1 MKERMEN
8 RKVLGIILGLA
19 GTITLILYG
28 KSLIN
33 ATNASLGNLLVFVNA
48 VSYGFYLIIVKK
60 LMDKYNAFTFVKWI
74 YTFGFLMVLPFGWG
88 EFQAI
93 DFANLPTDIF
103 WKIGFVVV
111 FSTFLTY
118 LLNLVSMRELKPT
131 TVAVFIYLQPLFA
144 TIFAVSLGK
153 DDLSLV
159 KLISA
164 VLIDLNT
171 RMPSVF
177 REMELG
183 LRNQISQRLERGKVD
198 FSLYVEVTG
207 EETTSKINVPI
218 IKGYI
223 NQMKA
228 VIPTADE
235 TELMKMAVRMPDALK
250 TERDEID
257 ENEWKQIQTVID
269 EALENIANFRKD
281 EGASLEKEFQLRI
294 GNINNLMNEA
304 VSYDA
309 ERVETVK
316 TRLRTALDEIKVN
329 VDENRFEQELIFYL
343 EKYDITEEKVRL
355 GNHLNYFLE
364 TLNGTEANG
373 RKLGFITQEM
383 GREIN
388 TMGSKSNHTE
398 MQKLVVMMKD
408 ELEKIKEQVLNVL

>member
-1 MKERMEN
+1 MTGFGKASLQLPT
-8 RKVLGIILGLA
+8 KK
-19 GTITLILYG
+19 ITVEI
-28 KSLIN
+28 KSLN
-33 ATNASLGNLLVFVNA
+33 SKGL
-48 VSYGFYLIIVKK
+48 
-60 LMDKYNAFTFVKWI
+60 
-74 YTFGFLMVLPFGWG
+74 
-88 EFQAI
+88 
-93 DFANLPTDIF
+93 
-103 WKIGFVVV
+103 
-111 FSTFLTY
+111 
-118 LLNLVSMRELKPT
+118 
-131 TVAVFIYLQPLFA
+131 
-144 TIFAVSLGK
+144 
-153 DDLSLV
+153 
-159 KLISA
+159 
-164 VLIDLNT
+164 DLNT

-207 EETTSKINVPI
+207 EETSSKINVPI
-218 IKGYI
+218 VNGYM

-228 VIPTADE
+228 VLPNADE
-235 TELMKMAVRMPDALK
+235 TELLKMAVRMPDALK

-257 ENEWKQIQTVID
+257 ANEWKQIQTVID

-294 GNINNLMNEA
+294 ANINNLMNEA

-309 ERVETVK
+309 ERLETVK
-316 TRLRTALDEIKVN
+316 TRLRTALDELKVN

-355 GNHLNYFLE
+355 GNHLSYFLE

>member
-1 MKERMEN
+1 MTGFGKATLQLPT
-8 RKVLGIILGLA
+8 KK
-19 GTITLILYG
+19 ITVEI
-28 KSLIN
+28 KSLN
-33 ATNASLGNLLVFVNA
+33 SKGL
-48 VSYGFYLIIVKK
+48 
-60 LMDKYNAFTFVKWI
+60 
-74 YTFGFLMVLPFGWG
+74 
-88 EFQAI
+88 
-93 DFANLPTDIF
+93 
-103 WKIGFVVV
+103 
-111 FSTFLTY
+111 
-118 LLNLVSMRELKPT
+118 
-131 TVAVFIYLQPLFA
+131 
-144 TIFAVSLGK
+144 
-153 DDLSLV
+153 
-159 KLISA
+159 
-164 VLIDLNT
+164 DLNT

-183 LRNQISQRLERGKVD
+183 LRNQLSQRLERGKID

-207 EETTSKINVPI
+207 EETSSKINVPI
-218 IKGYI
+218 VKGYI

-228 VIPTADE
+228 VIPNADE

-257 ENEWKQIQTVID
+257 ENEWKKIQTVID
-269 EALENIANFRKD
+269 EALENIVQFRKD
-281 EGASLEKEFQLRI
+281 EGVSLEKEFLHRI
-294 GNINNLMNEA
+294 ANIMTLMNNA

-316 TRLRTALDEIKVN
+316 TRLRTALEELKEN

-355 GNHLNYFLE
+355 ENHLNYFIE
-364 TLNGTEANG
+364 TLAGTEANG

-388 TMGSKSNHTE
+388 TMGSKSNHSE

>member
-1 MKERMEN
+1 MIQSMTGFGKASLQLPT
-8 RKVLGIILGLA
+8 KK
-19 GTITLILYG
+19 ITVEI
-28 KSLIN
+28 KSLN
-33 ATNASLGNLLVFVNA
+33 SKGL
-48 VSYGFYLIIVKK
+48 
-60 LMDKYNAFTFVKWI
+60 
-74 YTFGFLMVLPFGWG
+74 
-88 EFQAI
+88 
-93 DFANLPTDIF
+93 
-103 WKIGFVVV
+103 
-111 FSTFLTY
+111 
-118 LLNLVSMRELKPT
+118 
-131 TVAVFIYLQPLFA
+131 
-144 TIFAVSLGK
+144 
-153 DDLSLV
+153 
-159 KLISA
+159 
-164 VLIDLNT
+164 DLNT

-198 FSLYVEVTG
+198 FSLFVEVTG
-207 EETTSKINVPI
+207 EETSSKINVPI
-218 IKGYI
+218 VKGYI

-228 VIPTADE
+228 VIPNADE

-269 EALENIANFRKD
+269 EALESIAHFRKD
-281 EGASLEKEFQLRI
+281 EGLSLEKEFQLRI
-294 GNINNLMNEA
+294 ANINHLMNEA
-304 VSYDA
+304 VAYDA

-316 TRLRTALDEIKVN
+316 TRLRTALDELKVN

-355 GNHLNYFLE
+355 ANHLNYFLE

-388 TMGSKSNHTE
+388 TMGSKSNHSE

>member
-1 MKERMEN
+1 MIHSMTGFGKASLQLPT
-8 RKVLGIILGLA
+8 KK
-19 GTITLILYG
+19 ITVEI
-28 KSLIN
+28 KSLN
-33 ATNASLGNLLVFVNA
+33 SKGL
-48 VSYGFYLIIVKK
+48 
-60 LMDKYNAFTFVKWI
+60 
-74 YTFGFLMVLPFGWG
+74 
-88 EFQAI
+88 
-93 DFANLPTDIF
+93 
-103 WKIGFVVV
+103 
-111 FSTFLTY
+111 
-118 LLNLVSMRELKPT
+118 
-131 TVAVFIYLQPLFA
+131 
-144 TIFAVSLGK
+144 
-153 DDLSLV
+153 
-159 KLISA
+159 
-164 VLIDLNT
+164 DLNT

-218 IKGYI
+218 VKGYI

-228 VIPTADE
+228 VIPNADE

-250 TERDEID
+250 TERDEND

-294 GNINNLMNEA
+294 ANIEKLMNEA

-309 ERVETVK
+309 ERIETVK
-316 TRLRTALDEIKVN
+316 TRLRTALDELKVN